1 MKGAYLLDTNHL
13 GAAINPVSSLRERLH
28 QAHRRGAR
36 LGTCVPVLCEL
47 EAGIQDSPYLAAY
60 RRQLAHL
67 LGKVR
72 VWPLERA
79 VAPVYGEL
87 FLELRRRGRVLSQVD
102 IMIAALAQEMGLT
115 ILTSDQD
122 FAALPGISVENWLI

>member
-13 GAAINPVSSLRERLH
+13 GAAINPASSLRERLH

-36 LGTCVPVLCEL
+36 LGTCV
-47 EAGIQDSPYLAAY
+47 
-60 RRQLAHL
+60 
-67 LGKVR
+67 
-72 VWPLERA
+72 
-79 VAPVYGEL
+79 
-87 FLELRRRGRVLSQVD
+87 VD

>member
-28 QAHRRGAR
+28 QAHRGGAR
-36 LGTCVPVLCEL
+36 LGTCIPVLCEL
-47 EAGIQDSPYLAAY
+47 EAGIQGSLHLIDY
-60 RRQLAHL
+60 RRQLVHL

-72 VWPLERA
+72 VWPLERP
-79 VAPVYGEL
+79 VAAAYGEL
-87 FLELRRRGRVLSQVD
+87 YRSLIARGRALSQVD
-102 IMIAALAQEMGLT
+102 IIIAALAQEMGLT

-122 FAALPGISVENWLI
+122 FAALPEIPTQNWLT